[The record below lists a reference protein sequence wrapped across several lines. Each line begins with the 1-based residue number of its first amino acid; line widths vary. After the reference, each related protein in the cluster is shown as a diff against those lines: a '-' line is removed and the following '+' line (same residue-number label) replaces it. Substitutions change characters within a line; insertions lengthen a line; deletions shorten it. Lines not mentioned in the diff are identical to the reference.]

1 MFGVSGSSYLLS
13 LPEEIVLKILADGD
27 YHAILACKR
36 VSRGHTFDL
45 YLSETYGDQTCRRMY
60 DVISRSISLCYLLE
74 LAANG
79 MKHGSYSYHG
89 KLQCLEMLAAHET
102 AWRTLSWSDNAPVD
116 MLVGWGEPVSVS
128 GNVICFRS
136 KCDLSHEEFLLL
148 RVPSKLRDVT
158 MKSWRLRFPDDVQ
171 DVCIDSGQDL
181 LICRRGYVKSLMFR
195 VSVLTAVM
203 LQG

>member
-1 MFGVSGSSYLLS
+1 
-13 LPEEIVLKILADGD
+13 
-27 YHAILACKR
+27 
-36 VSRGHTFDL
+36 
-45 YLSETYGDQTCRRMY
+45 MY
-60 DVISRSISLCYLLE
+60 DVISKSISLCYLLE
-74 LAANG
+74 LAASG

-136 KCDLSHEEFLLL
+136 KRDVSYEEFLFL

-158 MKSWRLRFPDDVQ
+158 MKSWRLRLPDDVQ

-181 LICRRGYVKSLMFR
+181 LICRHGYFKSLMFR
-195 VSVLTAVM
+195 VSVLTAAM

>member
-1 MFGVSGSSYLLS
+1 MG
-13 LPEEIVLKILADGD
+13 I
-27 YHAILACKR
+27 C
-36 VSRGHTFDL
+36 FDL
-45 YLSETYGDQTCRRMY
+45 YLSEAYGDQTCRRMY

-79 MKHGSYSYHG
+79 MKHSSYSYHG
-89 KLQCLEMLAAHET
+89 KLQCLGMLSAHET

-136 KCDLSHEEFLLL
+136 KRDVSHEELLLL

-158 MKSWRLRFPDDVQ
+158 TKSWRLRLPDDVQ

-181 LICRRGYVKSLMFR
+181 LIYRRGYVESLMFR
-195 VSVLTAVM
+195 VSFLTAAL
-203 LQG
+203 LQD